1 MTVLT
6 DSAAFYRYLDMTRI
20 AERLFEF
27 VESTIDKE
35 LAGELDFLANY
46 DRIKCG
52 LREIVDMPDRRLD
65 LFIRLCLQNR
75 GRLAKG
81 KREQF
86 DSLTDVEVRAME
98 QVVQSESQKAL
109 PYR

>member
-1 MTVLT
+1 MTVRT

-27 VESTIDKE
+27 VESPIDVELTGE
-35 LAGELDFLANY
+35 LAFLSRY
-46 DRIKCG
+46 DRIKRG
-52 LREIVDMPDRRLD
+52 LQDVADMPDRRLD
-65 LFIRLCLQNR
+65 LLIRLCLQNR

-86 DSLTDVEVRAME
+86 DGLTDVEVQSME
-98 QVVQSESQKAL
+98 KVVMAEMRQ
-109 PYR
+109 R